1 LEEKKLVTTIGR
13 LRSAKQADRHV
24 ISASILSPEEQELLA
39 SNNPEGQEDTEVDVP
54 EERDND
60 NPVPL
65 VNDPNRQDFNN
76 PDFGGHNPAMQDETL
91 TV

>member
-24 ISASILSPEEQELLA
+24 ISASILSPE
-39 SNNPEGQEDTEVDVP
+39 GQEDTEVDVP

-65 VNDPNRQDFNN
+65 VNDPDRQDFNN